1 MKIAL
6 TGVPGTGKTSI
17 ADELEKRGYKII
29 RINDIANDFTI
40 GYDEERQS
48 KIVDEDALDEYIK
61 EIKEDGI
68 LFIEGHLSHLLNV
81 DAVIILRCNPEE
93 LEKRLKEKK
102 WNERKIKEN
111 LEAEALDII
120 LDRALEKH
128 KKIWEIDTTKKS
140 IDEIADEIEKIIK
153 EFPPPR
159 YGKIDWSEWLMENA

>member
-6 TGVPGTGKTSI
+6 TGTPGTGKTSI

>member
-153 EFPPPR
+153 EFPPSR

>member
-6 TGVPGTGKTSI
+6 TGTPGTGKTSI

-68 LFIEGHLSHLLNV
+68 LFIEGHLSHLLNI

>member
-1 MKIAL
+1 M
-6 TGVPGTGKTSI
+6 
-17 ADELEKRGYKII
+17 DEK
-29 RINDIANDFTI
+29 
-40 GYDEERQS
+40 
-48 KIVDEDALDEYIK
+48 ALDEYIK
-61 EIKEDGI
+61 KFDDVI
-68 LFIEGHLSHLLNV
+68 IEGHLSHLLSV
-81 DAVIILRCNPEE
+81 DGVIILRCHPEE
-93 LEKRLKEKK
+93 LKKRLMKK
-102 WNERKIKEN
+102 NWDENKIKEN

>member
-6 TGVPGTGKTSI
+6 TGTPGTGKTSI

-140 IDEIADEIEKIIK
+140 IDEIADEIEKIVK